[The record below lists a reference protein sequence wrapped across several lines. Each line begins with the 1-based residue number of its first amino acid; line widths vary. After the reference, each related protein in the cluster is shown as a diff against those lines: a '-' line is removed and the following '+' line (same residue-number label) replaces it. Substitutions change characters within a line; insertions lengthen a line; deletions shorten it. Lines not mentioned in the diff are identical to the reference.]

1 MARPLRIEYPGA
13 FYHVTAR
20 GNERK
25 RIYFTKRDY
34 LKFREYI
41 EDAQEKYGCLL
52 HVYVFMTNHYHMILE
67 TPQANISKV
76 MHFINGSYTNYI
88 NRKRD
93 RSGHLFQGRYKAI
106 LVDKDN
112 YLLELSRYIH
122 LNPVRANIVERP
134 EDYINSSYSSYIGNR
149 KDEIVHH
156 DQILQMISK
165 NNKLAPKRYK
175 QFVENGAG
183 GDLENPFS
191 KIYGG
196 SILGETSF
204 IKQALNTLK
213 EGVVCRKET
222 SHRKVLASAFESDV
236 VVNAVSD
243 YFRID
248 KDVVLEDRKKYR
260 NICIYIMKKYTGMTN
275 SQIGQLFNDLSFSAV
290 SKAYQRMTK
299 TIEEDRALRKQIN
312 KIISS
317 LSQFKG

>member
-1 MARPLRIEYPGA
+1 
-13 FYHVTAR
+13 VTAR

-25 RIYFTKRDY
+25 TIYFTKRDY

-106 LVDKDN
+106 LIDKDN

-134 EDYINSSYSSYIGNR
+134 EEYINSSYSCYIGNR
-149 KDEIVHH
+149 KEDIVHH
-156 DQILQMISK
+156 DQVLQMISK
-165 NNKLAPKRYK
+165 DRKIAPKMYK
-175 QFVENGAG
+175 QFVENGGG

-191 KIYGG
+191 KVYGG

-213 EGVVCRKET
+213 EGVLSRKET
-222 SHRKVLASAFESDV
+222 SHRKVLESAFESDV
-236 VVNAVSD
+236 IVNAVSD
-243 YFRID
+243 YFGIKEEGVRND
-248 KDVVLEDRKKYR
+248 KKKYR
-260 NICIYIMKKYTGMTN
+260 NISIYILKKYTGMTN
-275 SQIGQLFNDLSFSAV
+275 GQIGQTFNDLSCSAV
-290 SKAYQRMTK
+290 SKAYNRVVK
-299 TIEEDRALRKQIN
+299 AIEENRTMKKDVNRIVS
-312 KIISS
+312 I
-317 LSQFKG
+317 LSRFKG

>member
-1 MARPLRIEYPGA
+1 LTIITARPLRIEYPGA

-41 EDAQEKYGCLL
+41 VDAHEKYGCLL
-52 HVYVFMTNHYHMILE
+52 HVYVFMSNHYHMILE
-67 TPQANISKV
+67 TPKGNISKV

-134 EDYINSSYSSYIGNR
+134 EEYINSSYGSYIGKR
-149 KDEIVHH
+149 KDDIVQH

-165 NNKLAPKRYK
+165 DRKNAPNLYK
-175 QFVENGAG
+175 HFVENAAG
-183 GDLENPFS
+183 GDLENPFL
-191 KIYGG
+191 KVYGG
-196 SILGETSF
+196 SILGEKSF
-204 IKQALNTLK
+204 IKQALDALK
-213 EGVVCRKET
+213 EGVVNRKEI
-222 SHRKVLASAFESDV
+222 SHRKVLESAFESDV
-236 VVNAVSD
+236 VINAVSE
-243 YFRID
+243 YFGIKKEAVRN
-248 KDVVLEDRKKYR
+248 DRKKYR
-260 NICIYIMKKYTGMTN
+260 NICIYIMKKYTRMTN
-275 SQIGQLFNDLSFSAV
+275 GQIGQNFNDLSYSAV
-290 SKAYQRMTK
+290 SKAYQRVAK
-299 TIEEDRALRKQIN
+299 AIDEKKQCG
-312 KIISS
+312 KM
-317 LSQFKG
+317 